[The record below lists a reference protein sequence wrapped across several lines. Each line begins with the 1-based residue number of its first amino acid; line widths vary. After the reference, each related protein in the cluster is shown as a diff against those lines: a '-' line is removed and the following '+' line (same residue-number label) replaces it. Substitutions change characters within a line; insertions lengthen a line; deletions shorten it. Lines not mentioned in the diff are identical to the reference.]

1 VSTQPSLSFPSDFY
15 WGTATA
21 AHQIEGGNTN
31 SDWWRYEHQADTLC
45 QTSSGDACDS
55 WHRYEDDLD
64 IVQSLGLNAYRFS
77 VEWARVEPAP
87 GEFSRA
93 ALDHYRRVI
102 EACHRRGL
110 VPVVTLHHFTLPQ
123 WVADAGSFEAPD
135 VASWL
140 GRYAERVGEALG
152 DGIGLA
158 CTINEPNIVAMM
170 GYLYGVFPP
179 NARGWDRFCSVND
192 TMRAAHREMR
202 DALRAG
208 PGSFPIG
215 LTLSMTEYHAVNGG
229 EERLATLIEQMED
242 GYLRAVRDDDF
253 IGVQCYSKTQ
263 IGPKGRVD
271 EEGVELTDMGYPYWP
286 QVVEH
291 TVRRAAEIANVPI
304 IVTENG
310 ISTQHDERRRDYIE
324 EALVSLHRTIA
335 DGIDVRGYFQWS
347 LLDNFEWVL
356 GYSQRF
362 GIVDVD
368 LATFERTVKPSAR
381 WYGDVARKGLLTP
394 RA

>member
-1 VSTQPSLSFPSDFY
+1 MSPQNILTFPPDFY

-31 SDWWRYEHQADTLC
+31 SDWWRYEHQPDTLC
-45 QTSSGDACDS
+45 QESSGDACDS
-55 WHRYEDDLD
+55 WHRYEEDLD
-64 IVQSLGLNAYRFS
+64 IVASLGLNSFRFS
-77 VEWARVEPAP
+77 LEWARIEPAP
-87 GEFSRA
+87 GEFSVA

-102 EACHRRGL
+102 EACHRRGIL
-110 VPVVTLHHFTLPQ
+110 PVVTLHHFTLPT

-135 VASWL
+135 IAKWM
-140 GRYAERVGEALG
+140 GRYADRVVGALG
-152 DGIGLA
+152 DGIGIA

-179 NARGWDRFCSVND
+179 NGRGWDRFCTVNE
-192 TMRAAHREMR
+192 TMRRAHGEMK

-215 LTLSMTEYHAVNGG
+215 LCLSMTEYQAVNGG
-229 EERLATLIEQMED
+229 EERLATWVEQMED
-242 GYLRAVRDDDF
+242 GYLRAARDDDF
-253 IGVQCYSKTQ
+253 LGVQCYSRNL
-263 IGPKGRVD
+263 IGPTGPV
-271 EEGVELTDMGYPYWP
+271 EEQGVEVTDMGYAYWP
-286 QVVEH
+286 QVVEY
-291 TVRRAAEIANVPI
+291 TVRRAAAHAGVPL

-324 EALVSLHRTIA
+324 EALVGLHRAIS
-335 DGIDVRGYFQWS
+335 DGVDVRGYFQWS

-356 GYSQRF
+356 GYSQKF

-368 LATFERTVKPSAR
+368 RHSFTRTIKPSGH
-381 WYGDVARKGLLTP
+381 WYGDAARKGILAP